1 MSIFI
6 EQVKKYLQNQ
16 QDLFGEHIIVDPE
29 FIKKYKIQILNSL
42 DSEINISNN
51 SEPKSEAILS
61 NEPIIEDNI
70 SLEEFRLKICEC
82 KKCPLGETRNNFVFG
97 SGNPNAN
104 LMIIGEAPG
113 ADEDEQGMPFVGK
126 AGQLLTKIIE
136 AIEFSRD
143 EVFIANIIKCRPP
156 QNRRPTNEETSTCIG
171 YLNKQIEIIK
181 PKLIVALGLTAID
194 SLTGKAHKMG
204 DTRGKF
210 FEYQGIPLMVTY
222 HPAAL
227 LYDPKL
233 KASVWEDVQKLRKY
247 YDELVGDKP
256 PFQLKK

>member
-1 MSIFI
+1 MSVFI

-16 QDLFGEHIIVDPE
+16 QDVFGNNIFVDKE
-29 FIKKYKIQILNSL
+29 FINKYKIQIPKVDTN
-42 DSEINISNN
+42 DSAAKPIATESNDLTPVVT
-51 SEPKSEAILS
+51 SEDNLE
-61 NEPIIEDNI
+61 NI
-70 SLEEFRLKICEC
+70 SLEDYRAQICNC
-82 KKCPLGETRNNFVFG
+82 QNCVLGSTRTNFVFG

-113 ADEDEQGMPFVGK
+113 ADEDAQGLPFIGK

-136 AIEFSRD
+136 AINFSRD

-156 QNRRPTNEETSTCIG
+156 ENRRPTPDETATCIG

-181 PKLIVALGLTAID
+181 PKIILALGLTAID
-194 SLTGKAHKMG
+194 SLTGKSHKMG
-204 DTRGKF
+204 ETRGKF
-210 FEYQGIPLMVTY
+210 FDYQGIPLMVTY

-233 KASVWEDVQKLRKY
+233 KVAVWEDVQKLRKY
-247 YDELVGDKP
+247 YDELVGDKE
-256 PFQLKK
+256 PFFN